1 MLNLTLCLF
10 VKKWSYLIS
19 IFSFDNND
27 VPQLVEKIIH
37 FSEEDASEQY
47 LVRGGKVLE
56 IKVSIHQFERIKTDS
71 RWLPPCGAPP
81 EGRPPARLLSLAL
94 LGYRVAGG
102 EQRRLRGRTFTVRS
116 TDMSRQV

>member
-1 MLNLTLCLF
+1 MLNLTDCLL
-10 VKKWSYLIS
+10 KWSYLIS

-47 LVRGGKVLE
+47 LVRGGKVFE

>member
-1 MLNLTLCLF
+1 MLNLTDCLL
-10 VKKWSYLIS
+10 KWSYLIS

-71 RWLPPCGAPP
+71 RWL
-81 EGRPPARLLSLAL
+81 LVTSLW
-94 LGYRVAGG
+94 
-102 EQRRLRGRTFTVRS
+102 S
-116 TDMSRQV
+116 TS